1 MASTYTTKLH
11 LEKPDG
17 DDNISVLA
25 INGNMDIIDNT
36 CGLTDVTS
44 HFTVNG
50 TYCEGFHAY
59 KIGRLIFV
67 TMKAKAGTPDQAN
80 LITNISTG
88 YRPIGDTAL
97 STFWM
102 NWTDA
107 QKHTAAYV
115 MTSAI
120 QLRTVGDLEGSG
132 GVLVSGC
139 YMI

>member
-1 MASTYTTKLH
+1 MATYTPKLN
-11 LEKPDG
+11 LKKPAGTEDINVA
-17 DDNISVLA
+17 D
-25 INGNMDIIDNT
+25 INGNMDIIDST

-44 HFTVNG
+44 HFTVNA

-67 TMKAKAGTPDQAN
+67 TMKAKAGTPDQSN

-97 STFWM
+97 NTFWM

-107 QKHTAAYV
+107 QKHIAAYV